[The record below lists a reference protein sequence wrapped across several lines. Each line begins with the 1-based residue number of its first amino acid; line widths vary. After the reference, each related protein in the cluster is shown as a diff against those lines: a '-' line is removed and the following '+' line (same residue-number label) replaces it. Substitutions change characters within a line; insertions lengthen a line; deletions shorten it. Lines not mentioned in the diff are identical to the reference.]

1 MAMLLVVGTL
11 AACGSKEEPE
21 TTPPDD
27 ARIQDI
33 YSLERGNFYVETNE
47 GYVKLLRKTATKT
60 IGLTDD
66 SSEETVLWFQDE
78 FENIPTLYRG
88 SKLVYRT
95 NEYFNERFTF
105 DKYLDLGY
113 TFGLYNLDPL
123 ESGRYSF
130 AVEGDTA
137 QIVSISDANK
147 FKELGKRRVIIDA
160 IGDTPL
166 RKDNVSAVGTVMGL
180 EKDKEY
186 TIDLYMGTEIQPFDG
201 AETVPYTLKA
211 DVRALYRAQTNT
223 SIDYE
228 FLRSDI
234 IAVTIPEYF
243 QSGYYV
249 INGFG
254 LFRYVNGDSYDEH
267 TDFNQINPM
276 NMEEYLK
283 QATLPENSINWS
295 EPLKIVE
302 SGSWTLTIQYSNE
315 INEELIP
322 EGEDASSLGEFYV
335 RVNINSNSYTLR
347 DTDNDGT
354 MDLAFN
360 APAGEYYM
368 VFYNLYG
375 RDITYSLDYVD
386 AKYDHENQLTPSN
399 EQETTIIEE
408 ETGGIEQDG
417 ASH

>member
-130 AVEGDTA
+130 AIEGDTA

-147 FKELGKRRVIIDA
+147 FRELGKRRVIIDA

-166 RKDNVSAVGTVMGL
+166 RKDSVSAVGTVMGL